1 MLNKVIIKRIAKQKV
16 KKIKIEVKNRSIVIS
31 RGIHDVIL

>member
-16 KKIKIEVKNRSIVIS
+16 KKIKIVKNRSIVIS